1 MALSPSPLRP
11 ALTPPPCR
19 SSSSSIRL
27 AARLLRNLE
36 RQQLLR
42 IFSRWASGVHS
53 LDDRYRMQSLRFVR
67 ERLHEKDP
75 DAAWAAWHGYS
86 RAKERGE
93 LDTRRFAGLREEE
106 GSLRAALATSI
117 VDLFETVQLAKSL
130 LLDDVVRLLGSYRPE
145 GMAAGGRDGRVAAR
159 LEAGRAVASPPTRGA
174 PRVDG
179 AWSAESRRSVR
190 EELDFDDVGDVGPEQ
205 YGDVGEYGDTEYG
218 DADWRTLTPPKPPIS
233 QEARRQGYWS

>member
-1 MALSPSPLRP
+1 
-11 ALTPPPCR
+11 
-19 SSSSSIRL
+19 
-27 AARLLRNLE
+27 
-36 RQQLLR
+36 
-42 IFSRWASGVHS
+42 
-53 LDDRYRMQSLRFVR
+53 MQSLRFVR

-159 LEAGRAVASPPTRGA
+159 LEAGRAVASPARDGRVAARLEAGRAVASPPTRGA
-174 PRVDG
+174 PRLDG

-205 YGDVGEYGDTEYG
+205 YGDVGEYDHGGDAEYG